1 MRDEHGSV
9 TEIMVNDEGEIA
21 VLGLPLDTEV
31 YIEESTVPNGFFP
44 NPAYK
49 VVLTEDYTF
58 EVPLETTIT
67 NTPSVKLGIDS
78 DKYDIPIA
86 IGITL
91 LGVGVVAWR
100 VIVAVKR
107 KKKKKD
113 NKEES

>member
-1 MRDEHGSV
+1 MRDDHGSV
-9 TEIMVNDEGEIA
+9 TEIMVDDKGEIT
-21 VLGLPLDTEV
+21 VLGLPLNTEV
-31 YIEESTVPNGFFP
+31 YIEESTVPSGFFP

-100 VIVAVKR
+100 VIAAKR
-107 KKKKKD
+107 ALKKKK
-113 NKEES
+113 NEEE